1 MRIWEFLIERFV
13 REFWKGDVFVRIDE
27 HVYDRGLIRDV
38 SRYEVDRIIKRIPFI
53 KHKLSAMRYYKQFYL
68 RDADRNVELGCRYI
82 EDDTGYKELRI
93 ITSLKRDTIRKSD
106 TPTIVVNA
114 EFTQPLITKRIR
126 EPRLR
131 YPEIIDEQ
139 TLTEGAT
146 DILYHY
152 APMGAALEILKSGEF
167 GFSLLKGA
175 DRKNM
180 PEGYDFFFS
189 TTRSRV
195 GDYHRTTGNIA
206 VMFVLDGRAIAQRY
220 RVVPVDYWEQS
231 WLDTHGHR
239 TRESEDRILSREPTM
254 SIGYAREI
262 HILVQDYRNENH
274 TPARIRTLIDLANQR
289 GIPHWTYLNP
299 TAWRLQDRRRAL
311 TPEHEQ
317 AYFQG
322 QLPPEK
328 DYTGT
333 QWEPTDYVRPWIE
346 LLDFDTDQRS
356 QLGNRAQYLLRQL
369 NYGTHRGD
377 DHGLSSDLS
386 NSGKPGSTG
395 RESVVRLVKFMRA
408 RGMSIPDF
416 VEYLRQKWEP
426 K

>member
-1 MRIWEFLIERFV
+1 MRIWEFLI
-13 REFWKGDVFVRIDE
+13 
-27 HVYDRGLIRDV
+27 
-38 SRYEVDRIIKRIPFI
+38 
-53 KHKLSAMRYYKQFYL
+53 
-68 RDADRNVELGCRYI
+68 
-82 EDDTGYKELRI
+82 
-93 ITSLKRDTIRKSD
+93 
-106 TPTIVVNA
+106 
-114 EFTQPLITKRIR
+114 
-126 EPRLR
+126 
-131 YPEIIDEQ
+131 EQ

-152 APMGAALEILKSGEF
+152 APVGAALEILKSGEF

-220 RVVPVDYWEQS
+220 RVVPVDYWEQT

-262 HILVQDYRNENH
+262 HILVQDYHNENH

-289 GIPHWTYLNP
+289 GIPHWTYFNP

-333 QWEPTDYVRPWIE
+333 QWEPTDYIRPWIE